1 MKLIIEYINYFSQ
14 YNVKHSN
21 QISNQKLSLHK
32 PFQLPLLIKFGWK
45 VTFERNWEQSEYLF
59 LSLQCPCYLMVHIY
73 TTWNFL
79 FKKKT
84 VWTLHFPAQEF
95 FTGHTPNLNISYT
108 NHEHSSSFDYK
119 SNMFK
124 SRRAWSIR
132 QDQAIFEYI
141 QLERECILLILKWAW
156 SRNSF
161 CSKFIKMIK
170 FLILGQFG
178 SLLDAEQIHVNL
190 YKFTSRSCH
199 SWSST
204 KFS

>member
-1 MKLIIEYINYFSQ
+1 M
-14 YNVKHSN
+14 
-21 QISNQKLSLHK
+21 SLHK
-32 PFQLPLLIKFGWK
+32 PFQLPLLIKFGWQ
-45 VTFERNWEQSEYLF
+45 VTCERNWEQSEYIF
-59 LSLQCPCYLMVHIY
+59 LSYQCSCYLIEHIY
-73 TTWNFL
+73 TTCNFL
-79 FKKKT
+79 LKKKLFGHSTFLRKNFSLGILPISKFLTQIMNTAVALIAKETCSREEKHYLIPKSGRSHFWVNT
-84 VWTLHFPAQEF
+84 V
-95 FTGHTPNLNISYT
+95 
-108 NHEHSSSFDYK
+108 
-119 SNMFK
+119 
-124 SRRAWSIR
+124 
-132 QDQAIFEYI
+132 

-178 SLLDAEQIHVNL
+178 SLLDAGEIHVNP